1 MRLGF
6 ACAWD
11 PRPEQTWSHTPWHLR
26 NALRQRIEVVDVGLI
41 YPRAVR
47 TALKAANARRVDG
60 RWVSMWKHSTLARR
74 YGEASLARGLRE
86 NPCDV
91 VLQIQDLAPVPAP
104 FLILQDLSY
113 DVLFDHLDSDGRLV
127 HFPSLSRGDLER
139 LRDRQRGMYE
149 RAAGVVA
156 MSQWFADH
164 LVTVSGVPR
173 ERVHVVNP
181 GASAAWTGQEVPD
194 AVRQR
199 RLDGP
204 RRRLLLVGKDFF
216 TKSGPQV
223 VAALAQLRAE
233 VDPEI
238 TLTVVGPT
246 EWPMPGEIPPG
257 VTFLGRQPIDA
268 MAGIY
273 DDHDVFVM
281 PSRFEG
287 FGIALVE
294 ALARGLPCVA
304 RKAFAMPEIVE
315 PGRNGAL
322 VDTDDSAE
330 LAGVIARLLSDDSV
344 FARTAADA
352 AAVRGHY
359 SWERA
364 AQDVVAV
371 ASGVVRH

>member
-1 MRLGF
+1 M
-6 ACAWD
+6 
-11 PRPEQTWSHTPWHLR
+11 
-26 NALRQRIEVVDVGLI
+26 RQRIDVVDVGLI
-41 YPRAVR
+41 YPTAVR

-60 RWVSMWKHSTLARR
+60 RWVSMWKHSRLARR
-74 YGEASLARGLRE
+74 YAEVSLDRGLRA

-91 VLQIQDLAPVPAP
+91 VLQIQDLAPVSTP
-104 FLILQDLSY
+104 FLVLQDLSY
-113 DVLFDHLDSDGRLV
+113 DVLFDHLDDNGRLV
-127 HFPSLSRGDLER
+127 HFPSLERGDLER
-139 LRDRQRGMYE
+139 LRDRQRAVYE

-156 MSQWFADH
+156 MSRWFADH
-164 LVTVSGVPR
+164 LVNVSGVPR
-173 ERVHVVNP
+173 ERVHVVHP
-181 GASAAWTGQEVPD
+181 GASAAWTGAEVPD
-194 AVRQR
+194 EVRQR

-216 TKSGPQV
+216 TKNGPQV
-223 VAALAQLRAE
+223 LAAVARLRSE

-238 TLTVVGPT
+238 TLTVVGPAV
-246 EWPMPGEIPPG
+246 WPVPGEVPPG

-315 PGRNGAL
+315 DGRNGAL
-322 VDTDDSAE
+322 VATDDPSE
-330 LAGVIARLLSDDSV
+330 LAGAIARLLTDDTV
-344 FARTAADA
+344 FVRTAADA

-364 AQDVVAV
+364 ADEVVAV
-371 ASGVVRH
+371 AGAVVRQ

>member
-11 PRPEQTWSHTPWHLR
+11 PRPEGTWSHTPWNLR
-26 NALRQRIEVVDVGLI
+26 NALRERIEVVDVGLI
-41 YPRAVR
+41 YPSAVR
-47 TALKAANARRVDG
+47 TALKAANARRVEG
-60 RWVSMWKHSTLARR
+60 RWVSMWKHSRLARR
-74 YGEASLARGLRE
+74 YGEVSLDRSLRA

-91 VLQIQDLAPVPAP
+91 VLQIQDLAPVSAP

-113 DVLFDHLDSDGRLV
+113 DVLFEHMDENGRLV
-127 HFPSLSRGDLER
+127 HFPSLDRSALER

-149 RAAGVVA
+149 RASGVVA
-156 MSQWFADH
+156 MSRWFADH
-164 LVTVSGVPR
+164 LVNVSGVPR

-181 GASAAWTGQEVPD
+181 GASAAWTGQEVP
-194 AVRQR
+194 AEVRQR
-199 RLDGP
+199 RIDGP

-216 TKSGPQV
+216 TKNGPQV
-223 VAALAQLRAE
+223 LAAVAQLRAE
-233 VDPEI
+233 VDPAI
-238 TLTVVGPT
+238 TLTVVGPA
-246 EWPMPGEIPPG
+246 EWPVPGEVPPG

-315 PGRNGAL
+315 HGRNGAL
-322 VDTDDSAE
+322 VATDDPSE
-330 LAGVIARLLSDDSV
+330 LAGAIARLLADDTV
-344 FARTAADA
+344 FTRTAADA

-364 AQDVVAV
+364 ADEVVAV
-371 ASGVVRH
+371 ARQVVRT

>member
-11 PRPEQTWSHTPWHLR
+11 PRPELTWSHTPWNLR
-26 NALRQRIEVVDVGLI
+26 NALRERIEVVDVGLH

-47 TALKAANARRVDG
+47 TSLKALNARRVDG
-60 RWVSMWKHSTLARR
+60 RWVSMWKHSRLARG
-74 YGEASLARGLRE
+74 YGEASLDRGLRR

-91 VLQIQDLAPVPAP
+91 VLQVQDLARVSAP

-113 DVLFDHLDSDGRLV
+113 DVLFDHMDASGGLV
-127 HFPSLSRGDLER
+127 HFPSLTRSDLER
-139 LRDRQRGMYE
+139 LRDRQRGLY
-149 RAAGVVA
+149 ASSAGVIA

-164 LVTVSGVPR
+164 LVTVSGVPKDK
-173 ERVHVVNP
+173 VHVVNP
-181 GASAAWTGQEVPD
+181 GASAAWSGAEVPA
-194 AVRQR
+194 AVTRR

-238 TLTVVGPT
+238 TLTVVGPLA
-246 EWPMPGEIPPG
+246 WPMPGEVPPG
-257 VTFLGRQPIDA
+257 VTFLGRQPIEK
-268 MAGIY
+268 MAAIY
-273 DDHDVFVM
+273 DEHDVFVM

-304 RKAFAMPEIVE
+304 RNAFAMPEIVE
-315 PGRNGAL
+315 HGRNGAL
-322 VDTDDSAE
+322 VRTDESAE
-330 LAGVIARLLSDDSV
+330 LAGVIAGLLMDDSV
-344 FARTAADA
+344 FERTAAEA
-352 AAVRGHY
+352 ASVRGHY

-364 AQDVVAV
+364 ADEVVAV
-371 ASGVVRH
+371 AHEVVRP